1 MDTEQVIEILQD
13 GGVGVLRTDTL
24 YGLVGSALASDTVE
38 RIYTLKK
45 RDINKPVIVLI
56 PEIED
61 VERFGVIVSDELR
74 EQLSS
79 YWPGAYSIVLPTID
93 EEFEFLSRGTDTI
106 AFRVPDNE
114 ELRELLRE
122 TGPLVAPSANTEGNP
137 PSTSIEM
144 AQKYFFEEVDFYLDG
159 GEVDG
164 EASTL
169 IRMNEDGVE
178 VLRD

>member
-1 MDTEQVIEILQD
+1 MDKEQVIEILQE
-13 GGVGVLRTDTL
+13 GGVGVMLTDTL

-56 PEIED
+56 PEVED
-61 VERFGVIVSDELR
+61 VERFGVVLSEELL

-79 YWPGAYSIVLPTID
+79 YWPGTYSIVLPAID

-106 AFRVPDNE
+106 AFRVPDDE
-114 ELRELLRE
+114 ELREILRE

-137 PSTSIEM
+137 PATNIEM
-144 AQKYFFEEVDFYLDG
+144 AQKYFFELVDFYLDG
-159 GEVDG
+159 GDVEG
-164 EASTL
+164 RASTL
-169 IRMNEDGVE
+169 IRINEDGVE
-178 VLRD
+178 ILRD